1 MKKCQ
6 NCSQYLLLKNTRG
19 KSKPELWSPCY
30 LWIVTL
36 LPSSTYLLSVLCSF
50 PWIFKQRRDWL
61 MRLLTIHTGK
71 FNAHLLAYSSGITVS
86 MAFFILLCPRRPVSS
101 SWELRWDWPAKTQVT
116 NESTMSSLELTIGLQ
131 GWSCCSHYSDFDICF
146 VLQKEIYPP
155 EEECY
160 VRLFFRFFSTNKEP

>member
-1 MKKCQ
+1 MLTLFANAKTTMKKCQ

-61 MRLLTIHTGK
+61 MRLLTIHTGR
-71 FNAHLLAYSSGITVS
+71 FNAHLLAYSSCITVS
-86 MAFFILLCPRRPVSS
+86 MAFFFYLALPLETCQQFLGTEMTLTRKKIRVPMKVKCLLS
-101 SWELRWDWPAKTQVT
+101 SWP
-116 NESTMSSLELTIGLQ
+116 
-131 GWSCCSHYSDFDICF
+131 
-146 VLQKEIYPP
+146 
-155 EEECY
+155 
-160 VRLFFRFFSTNKEP
+160 